1 MQALLFQK
9 IFNQQPSGVSQI
21 QREAMVDLCLLG
33 MYSDSKL
40 SIDEQ
45 DFLDEEFD
53 KLSWESGISFG
64 SYLQRVIPKVRT
76 ATDDAV
82 QRESFLQD
90 IVQRL
95 GDDDFKQTAMDLLQ
109 ELLAADG
116 MVQTESKFMADV
128 KKAMTL

>member
-9 IFNQQPSGVSQI
+9 IFNQQPSGVSQT

-45 DFLDEEFD
+45 DFLNEEFD
-53 KLSWESGISFG
+53 KLSWESGISFS

-76 ATDDAV
+76 ATDDAGK
-82 QRESFLQD
+82 REEFLQD
-90 IVQRL
+90 IVLRL
-95 GDDDFKQTAMDLLQ
+95 GDDDFKQTAMGLLQ
-109 ELLAADG
+109 ELLVTDG
-116 MVQTESKFMADV
+116 MVQPESKFMADV